1 MTGTLPSLAEQY
13 TAALYEYLE
22 GSGEAALSRAYELGR
37 EAMSGGLGVLDVATI
52 YRDAVAEAV
61 LRGGATAAGF
71 ARAAEFFAESLAPF
85 EMTFRGYVEA
95 NQRLQELNRTLA
107 AQNVE
112 LRSAKGRADAAIQDL
127 ESFSYS
133 VSHDLRAPLRSIN
146 GFCGILL
153 ADFLDRLPLEAQ
165 AHLRRVADAGKRMD
179 ALIQDLLQFSR
190 LGTAS
195 LTRRPIDM
203 NRIVRDAF
211 EELRQAHPDRRIE
224 LRLQSLPETVADPSM
239 LTQVVVN
246 LLSNAIK
253 FTRSREVAVI
263 EVGARS
269 ERAETLYSVADN
281 GAGFEGPVV
290 ELSIVMKGVHS
301 AQALYDNIII

>member
-1 MTGTLPSLAEQY
+1 
-13 TAALYEYLE
+13 
-22 GSGEAALSRAYELGR
+22 
-37 EAMSGGLGVLDVATI
+37 
-52 YRDAVAEAV
+52 
-61 LRGGATAAGF
+61 
-71 ARAAEFFAESLAPF
+71 
-85 EMTFRGYVEA
+85 MTFRGYVEA

-253 FTRSREVAVI
+253 FTRSREVAV
-263 EVGARS
+263 
-269 ERAETLYSVADN
+269 L
-281 GAGFEGPVV
+281 
-290 ELSIVMKGVHS
+290 
-301 AQALYDNIII
+301 

>member
-1 MTGTLPSLAEQY
+1 
-13 TAALYEYLE
+13 
-22 GSGEAALSRAYELGR
+22 
-37 EAMSGGLGVLDVATI
+37 
-52 YRDAVAEAV
+52 
-61 LRGGATAAGF
+61 
-71 ARAAEFFAESLAPF
+71 
-85 EMTFRGYVEA
+85 
-95 NQRLQELNRTLA
+95 
-107 AQNVE
+107 
-112 LRSAKGRADAAIQDL
+112 
-127 ESFSYS
+127 
-133 VSHDLRAPLRSIN
+133 
-146 GFCGILL
+146 
-153 ADFLDRLPLEAQ
+153 LPLEAQ

-281 GAGFEGPVV
+281 GAGFDMRQASRLFKAFQRLHSPKEFEGTGVG
-290 ELSIVMKGVHS
+290 LSIVQRIVQRHGGRVW
-301 AQALYDNIII
+301 AEAVVDQGATFYFTLPR